1 MADLSRADRV
11 GELSGEGGLVPPPDV
26 FHCKHCG
33 AAVPG
38 AFRLRGEPPQLN
50 VPVMEAHLHRQ
61 HREDWQR
68 LTAKVH
74 SSAQLPAAL
83 AEAFESPVVDPKGR
97 DGGEARSLPAQRVM
111 AAQSRD

>member
-1 MADLSRADRV
+1 MADLSRADRFV
-11 GELSGEGGLVPPPDV
+11 GPSGNGMIVPPPDV

-33 AAVPG
+33 TAVPG

-61 HREDWQR
+61 HLEAWQR

-74 SSAQLPAAL
+74 SSAQLPAFL
-83 AEAFESPVVDPKGR
+83 AEAFEPPVVDPA
-97 DGGEARSLPAQRVM
+97 EH
-111 AAQSRD
+111 

>member
-1 MADLSRADRV
+1 MADPRRADRV
-11 GELSGEGGLVPPPDV
+11 VGLSSEGLLVPPPDA

-61 HREDWQR
+61 HLEDWRR
-68 LTAKVH
+68 LTANVH
-74 SSAQLPAAL
+74 STAQLPAFL
-83 AEAFESPVVDPKGR
+83 AEAFEPPVIDAE
-97 DGGEARSLPAQRVM
+97 DG
-111 AAQSRD
+111 

>member
-1 MADLSRADRV
+1 MTDSSRAARV
-11 GELSGEGGLVPPPDV
+11 GGPSGDGVIVPPPDA

-61 HREDWQR
+61 HLEAWRC
-68 LTAKVH
+68 LTAKVL
-74 SSAQLPAAL
+74 STAQLPAFL
-83 AEAFESPVVDPKGR
+83 AEAFEPPVSDA
-97 DGGEARSLPAQRVM
+97 EAR
-111 AAQSRD
+111 

>member
-1 MADLSRADRV
+1 MADPSRADRV
-11 GELSGEGGLVPPPDV
+11 VSPSGDVTIVPPPDT

-68 LTAKVH
+68 LTAHVH
-74 SSAQLPAAL
+74 SSAQLPAVL
-83 AEAFESPVVDPKGR
+83 AEAFELPMVDPK
-97 DGGEARSLPAQRVM
+97 DP
-111 AAQSRD
+111 